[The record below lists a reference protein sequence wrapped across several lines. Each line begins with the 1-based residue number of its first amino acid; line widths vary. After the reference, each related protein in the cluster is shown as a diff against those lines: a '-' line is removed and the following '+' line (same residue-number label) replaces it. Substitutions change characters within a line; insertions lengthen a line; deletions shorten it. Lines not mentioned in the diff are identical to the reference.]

1 MNKFTRTLAL
11 LLALL
16 LSLSCLQPSA
26 LAAEAVAAAW
36 NGIPATS
43 FSGGTGTESDPYL
56 ISNGGELAYLAQKVN
71 ESNSTSN
78 PYRGAWYKLTADI
91 DLGNQEWT
99 PIGWNAST
107 SYYFCGTFLGG
118 GHTISHLKISGNVND
133 AGLFGSIANA
143 NICNLTLRDSSI
155 VSSGY
160 HVGAFVGSTGASSET
175 LCNLHVV
182 DTTVQGKY
190 AVGGIVGYA
199 SAGSGYTI
207 TLCCSSVQGA
217 TITGTQYGVGG
228 VVGQAGG
235 SGGTANISRSW
246 CAASQVSSTSYG
258 GAGGIVGMVANNS
271 TVTVGQRVHIA
282 DCYNTANVTVG
293 TPASSNV
300 YDAAGGIVG
309 YSKSAYLT
317 VDRCYNTGVIT
328 AGRCMG
334 KSSLT
339 YAAGICGYSIGGTY
353 TGCYNA
359 GQLETANTNTS
370 YKSTLSGI
378 RCNSGT
384 VNYCYYTPDCF
395 PVSSSYFTKSTS
407 GTEIADVAAIVARIS
422 QDPAWTGTGYWKL
435 EDGNL
440 PTLTGCIP
448 SNGICTCGCGCHCV
462 PAEPEPEETVYT
474 LIYDAN
480 GGNEPNWTET
490 QSTTEETATFTVS
503 DTLPTRDGYTF
514 LGWADTAEA
523 TTANYHSGN
532 TIALVKAAPTKTI
545 SAVWEKNAPVY
556 DYALTYDI
564 NGGNEPNWTETQSTT
579 AEAATFTVSDTIPTR
594 DGYTFLGW
602 ADTADAAAAIYQAGA
617 CITLSKDAPTKTIYA
632 VWGIPEDVLL
642 LCDGVTGEVLEI
654 LDQEDYTSG
663 RNDLLADNL
672 GYWGADFT
680 VDGTRKTVGDAQ
692 YTFAGWFYTPCGTQ
706 AGHEIDWT
714 AENNVGTTDLFHNDK
729 VQNQRIYA
737 YWIDAGYSKA
747 QIGYWADTR
756 YARDVYI
763 NATVPDDLFPH
774 YGFVVSTTATE
785 EDASSLVIGGTING
799 KPVGNFEKSTVYE
812 AFQASPIYEQSYTAK
827 DFNHGLPGY
836 NSNGNGNG
844 YVTYFYWR
852 YMQLRDTQGNLT
864 TLSTRAY
871 YRTLEGTLV
880 YGDMSSCTF
889 RINTV
894 YNPLAATAQGA

>member
-43 FSGGTGTESDPYL
+43 FSGGNGTESDPYL

-78 PYRGAWYKLTADI
+78 PYRSAWYKLTADI

-160 HVGAFVGSTGASSET
+160 HVGAFVGNTGASSET

-207 TLCCSSVQGA
+207 TLCCSSVQGTTVTA
-217 TITGTQYGVGG
+217 TQYGVGG

-246 CAASQVSSTSYG
+246 CAASQISSSSYG

-282 DCYNTANVTVG
+282 DCYNTASVTVG
-293 TPASSNV
+293 TPASGNV

-309 YSKSAYLT
+309 YSRSAYLT

-334 KSSLT
+334 QSSLT

-359 GQLETANTNTS
+359 GQLETANTSTS

-384 VNYCYYTPDCF
+384 VNYCFYTPDCF
-395 PVSSSYFTKSTS
+395 PVSSKYFTKSTS
-407 GTEIADVAAIVARIS
+407 GTEIADVAAIAARIS
-422 QDPAWTGTGYWKL
+422 QDPAWTGTGYWRL

-440 PTLTGCIP
+440 PTLTGCIH
-448 SNGICTCGCGCHCV
+448 SDGMCTCGCGCHCV
-462 PAEPEPEETVYT
+462 PTEPEPEETVYT
-474 LIYDAN
+474 LVYDTN
-480 GGNEPNWTET
+480 GGNESNWTET
-490 QSTTEETATFTVS
+490 QTTTAETATLPISGIV
-503 DTLPTRDGYTF
+503 PTRDDYTF
-514 LGWADTAEA
+514 LGWAGTAEA
-523 TTANYHSGN
+523 T
-532 TIALVKAAPTKTI
+532 AA
-545 SAVWEKNAPVY
+545 
-556 DYALTYDI
+556 D
-564 NGGNEPNWTETQSTT
+564 
-579 AEAATFTVSDTIPTR
+579 
-594 DGYTFLGW
+594 
-602 ADTADAAAAIYQAGA
+602 YQAGDS
-617 CITLSKDAPTKTIYA
+617 ITLSKDAPTKTISA

-642 LCDGVTGEVLEI
+642 LCDGVTGEVLQI

-663 RNDLLADNL
+663 RNDLLVGNL
-672 GYWGADFT
+672 GYWGAGFT
-680 VDGTRKTVGDAQ
+680 VDGTRKTAGDTQ

-747 QIGYWADTR
+747 QIGYWTDSR

-763 NATVPDDLFPH
+763 NATVPDDLFQH
-774 YGFVVSTTATE
+774 YGFVVSTAATE
-785 EDASSLVIGGTING
+785 EDESSLVIGGTIHG

-836 NSNGNGNG
+836 NSNGSGNG

-852 YMQLRDTQGNLT
+852 YMQLRDAQGNFT

-880 YGDMSSCTF
+880 YGDMTQVTF
-889 RINTV
+889 EASKV